1 MAFQP
6 KGASVLKK
14 SAAALALLALLSPA
28 AILPAFATG
37 LFTGMEG
44 SWRGAGSLKWSTG
57 DNERMRCTAKYEVE
71 DEGNT
76 LVQNLTCATDST
88 RLVVKSDI
96 TYKPAAGVIIGSW
109 SESGYG
115 IRGWVTGTASTGSIK
130 ANVESS
136 DKRFSA
142 KVSVETRG
150 AEQIVSIV
158 PKQMEVTEV
167 LVTMQRARV
176 NLSTT
181 PQKPLIWP
189 RGGQ

>member
-1 MAFQP
+1 MTFQP
-6 KGASVLKK
+6 KGAGAPVLKK

-28 AILPAFATG
+28 TIAPAFATG

-44 SWRGAGSLKWSTG
+44 SWRGEGSLKWSTG
-57 DNERMRCTAKYEVE
+57 ENERMRCTAKYEVE

-96 TYKPAAGVIIGSW
+96 TYKPAAGVITGSW

-115 IRGWVTGTASTGSIK
+115 ISGWVTGTASTGSIK
-130 ANVESS
+130 ANVDSS
-136 DKRFSA
+136 DKSFSA
-142 KVSVETRG
+142 KVLVQTRG
-150 AEQIVSIV
+150 TEQVVSIV

-167 LVTMQRARV
+167 LVTMQRAR
-176 NLSTT
+176 
-181 PQKPLIWP
+181 
-189 RGGQ
+189 